1 MQVPSS
7 DAAVLSAIRRL
18 DAAAPGE
25 GRSLGEI
32 AQVAGL
38 GTGSARSALMR
49 LTLRGSIGRAAG
61 GRFALHHPSRRVAF
75 AEPHLG

>member
-1 MQVPSS
+1 MQDLSS

-25 GRSLGEI
+25 GRSLAEI

-38 GTGSARSALMR
+38 GAGSARSALMR

-61 GRFALHHPSRRVAF
+61 GRFALHHHARRAAIV
-75 AEPHLG
+75 EPY